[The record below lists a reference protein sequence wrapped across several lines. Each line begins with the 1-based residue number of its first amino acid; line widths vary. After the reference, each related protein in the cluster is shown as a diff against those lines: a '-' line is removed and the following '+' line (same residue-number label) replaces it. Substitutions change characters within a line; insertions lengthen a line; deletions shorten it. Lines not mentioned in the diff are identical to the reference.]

1 MPDKDILQLMNQ
13 ESFLNFC
20 FKRNSDDVKYWEE
33 WLQKH
38 PEDSKQID
46 DLRKM
51 LILMGQESRKK
62 ISQSNF
68 AELQRKIAQ
77 HKLDT
82 KSKSFP
88 LWKKWSIAAAAVF
101 LIIGGGL
108 FVSQHPGE
116 IVEIVNSS
124 DISPGGNNAVLILAN
139 GQRIDLRKVTKG
151 GIVNQPGIKIVKKA
165 DGQIVYE
172 ISDIGGNSALD
183 QYNTVETPIGGQY
196 LVDLSDGTK
205 VWLNSGS
212 SLRYPTKFVGPYRN
226 VELKGEGYFEVSA
239 NKAMPFKVSSS
250 RQTVEVLGTHFNIM
264 AYHDEPVVKTTLLE
278 GVVKVNAGKAN
289 VLLQPGQ
296 QSKLAGSGIK
306 VIDDVDLEDVVAWKN
321 GYFKF
326 NESLESIMNKISRW
340 YGVEVIYE
348 TMPDPVVTYS
358 GKISRSRNISAVL
371 KIIGF
376 NSDVRF
382 KVEGKKVY
390 VINQ

>member
-1 MPDKDILQLMNQ
+1 MPGKDILQLINQ
-13 ESFLNFC
+13 ESFLNYC
-20 FKRNSDDVKYWEE
+20 FKRNSEDVKYWEE

-38 PEDSKQID
+38 PEQVKQIEE
-46 DLRKM
+46 LKKM

-68 AELQRKIAQ
+68 AELQHKIA
-77 HKLDT
+77 HSKVDV
-82 KSKSFP
+82 KSKTFS
-88 LWKKWSIAAAAVF
+88 LWKKWSIAAAAIF
-101 LIIGGGL
+101 IIIAGGL
-108 FVSQHPGE
+108 FVSQHSGE
-116 IVEIVNSS
+116 IVEIVNSN

-139 GQRIDLRKVTKG
+139 GQRVDLAKVTTG
-151 GIVNQPGIKIVKKA
+151 GIVSQSGIKIVKKA

-172 ISDIGGNSALD
+172 ISDVIGKVASD
-183 QYNTVETPIGGQY
+183 QYNTIETPVGGQY
-196 LVDLSDGTK
+196 LVNLSDGTK

-212 SLRYPTKFVGPYRN
+212 SLRYPTKFVGHYRN

-239 NKAMPFKVSSS
+239 NKAMPFKVSNT

-264 AYHDEPVVKTTLLE
+264 AYNDEPVVKTTLLE
-278 GVVKVNAGKAN
+278 GVVKVSAGKAN
-289 VLLQPGQ
+289 ALLQPGQ

-348 TMPDPVVTYS
+348 TMPDPDLTYS

-382 KVEGKKVY
+382 KVDGKKVY
-390 VINQ
+390 VIKQ